1 MVAKVND
8 KVTCR
13 TPTKVSD
20 TPELKNRFGDL
31 HYTPTFV
38 HTTGTNRVHHL
49 VDRNPQ
55 GKRQTPILDSDMNY
69 PDSRSC
75 ISSGGFRTA
84 QTSSG
89 CSATTECDRPF
100 DIDRS
105 LLDDVTRRY
114 VTRRAGEVQ
123 ETEPG
128 LCIVTCGSES
138 EVSSRLQVGNLALL
152 SDSRW

>member
-1 MVAKVND
+1 MPV
-8 KVTCR
+8 R
-13 TPTKVSD
+13 RLTPIPAVIV
-20 TPELKNRFGDL
+20 
-31 HYTPTFV
+31 YTMG
-38 HTTGTNRVHHL
+38 TTHVHHL
-49 VDRNPQ
+49 VDRDPQ

-105 LLDDVTRRY
+105 LLDDITRRY